1 MPSISIVLPVYD
13 AQPYLD
19 RVLRPI
25 VAAAQRGEIV
35 EAIAVDD
42 SSSDESAEMC
52 RRAGLTVIPSGSR
65 CGPAA
70 CRNIG
75 ARAATGDVVL
85 FVDADV
91 VIHDDVIGKI
101 SEVFENR
108 PYCVAVFGSYDDQPA
123 ARGWVSQY
131 RNLLHHYIHQHGRSE
146 ASTFWAG
153 CGAVRKR
160 EFFEVGGFDATRYPV
175 PLIEDIEL
183 GHRLRRRGH
192 RILLVRDIQG
202 THLKRWTLRGMVVN
216 DVLRRAIP
224 WSRLTLESGQDAR
237 DLNLSV
243 LERVRAGVAGLLWI
257 SLPVCVWR
265 PEFFWVPPVIL
276 VVAWLVSNSFFR
288 LILRRR
294 GVVHM
299 LAALLL
305 HQLYYFYS
313 ALSYLY
319 CLAERLVRRRRR

>member
-1 MPSISIVLPVYD
+1 MRSISIVLPVYD
-13 AQPYLD
+13 AQPYLE
-19 RVLRPI
+19 RVLRPV
-25 VAAAQRGEIV
+25 VAAAQQREVV

-65 CGPAA
+65 RGSAA

-75 ARAATGDVVL
+75 ARAASGDVVL

-101 SEVFENR
+101 SEVFENH
-108 PYCVAVFGSYDDQPA
+108 PDCVAVFGSYDDQPA

-131 RNLLHHYIHQHGRSE
+131 RNLLHHYIHQRGSQE

-153 CGAVRKR
+153 CGAVRQR
-160 EFFEVGGFDATRYPV
+160 EFFAVGGFDTTRYPV
-175 PLIEDIEL
+175 PSIEDIEL
-183 GHRLRRRGH
+183 GYRLRQRGG
-192 RILLVRDIQG
+192 RILLRSDIQG
-202 THLKRWTLRGMVVN
+202 THLKRWTLRNMVVN
-216 DVLRRAIP
+216 DVFRRAIP
-224 WSRLTLESGQDAR
+224 WARLTLESRQHAR

-243 LERVRAGVAGLLWI
+243 LERLRAGVAGLLWI
-257 SLPVCVWR
+257 SVPVCVWR
-265 PEFFWVPPVIL
+265 PEFFWVPAVVVVI
-276 VVAWLVSNSFFR
+276 AWFVNNSFFR
-288 LILRRR
+288 LVLRRC
-294 GVVHM
+294 GLAHM

-313 ALSYLY
+313 ALSYLF
-319 CLAERLVRRRRR
+319 CVAERLVRRRRR